1 MNMQS
6 IMFMQTSIKHAAI
19 QKNAHAKTDG
29 EIRVL
34 KAEIKQDG
42 GATEGKAKRLE
53 ELESKKEKQAAT
65 QMETLNNLNKQ
76 ISEAAKE
83 EQKAEKD
90 EEKAAS
96 SDNKKKIQDEKTK
109 SEGTVKRNEKLP
121 LENVVGTYNAQG
133 VLQTFAEHEGT
144 AQREYSEVVIDVRV

>member
-1 MNMQS
+1 MEREGDDNMNMQS

-53 ELESKKEKQAAT
+53 ELESKKE
-65 QMETLNNLNKQ
+65 NNF
-76 ISEAAKE
+76 IRS
-83 EQKAEKD
+83 
-90 EEKAAS
+90 
-96 SDNKKKIQDEKTK
+96 
-109 SEGTVKRNEKLP
+109 V
-121 LENVVGTYNAQG
+121 
-133 VLQTFAEHEGT
+133 
-144 AQREYSEVVIDVRV
+144 